1 MSSSVIVVVPL
12 DVLESAEVEELL
24 DELEDEL
31 SDESL
36 LVDELLDET
45 VIPESTLDD
54 KSLGM
59 LPNHLVRTASS
70 VPSELISS
78 SALVT
83 AVLSVSDEDEN
94 AMTLSVVLLS
104 VAMKETSEYARDT
117 YPPATASHAT
127 YCTSP
132 EASAAKHSLMLE

>member
-12 DVLESAEVEELL
+12 DVFESVEVEELL
-24 DELEDEL
+24 DELDDEL

-36 LVDELLDET
+36 LEDELLDET
-45 VIPESTLDD
+45 VIPESALDD

-78 SALVT
+78 SA
-83 AVLSVSDEDEN
+83 
-94 AMTLSVVLLS
+94 
-104 VAMKETSEYARDT
+104 
-117 YPPATASHAT
+117 
-127 YCTSP
+127 
-132 EASAAKHSLMLE
+132 